1 MTIFA
6 LTLIPLQA
14 SAQIMPPNTVPH
26 LITIRKQDLET
37 MKRLQQEKEK
47 MRDYNNR
54 QVNKEELTRELLK
67 RRRELVKRV
76 KRPEYK
82 IKRTYVEKIDLAEN
96 GVLTQEEIAGIVKD
110 YEKTDLTSDSLK
122 VLIKRI
128 DKLCVEKGYITAF
141 AYMPKQDIKDG
152 LLKIALKEGKVGRI
166 RNQLCAGFQQV
177 FQPIVLM

>member
-54 QVNKEELTRELLK
+54 QVNKE
-67 RRRELVKRV
+67 
-76 KRPEYK
+76 
-82 IKRTYVEKIDLAEN
+82 
-96 GVLTQEEIAGIVKD
+96 
-110 YEKTDLTSDSLK
+110 
-122 VLIKRI
+122 
-128 DKLCVEKGYITAF
+128 
-141 AYMPKQDIKDG
+141 
-152 LLKIALKEGKVGRI
+152 GKVGHI